1 MRRFL
6 TGLSV
11 IFLLL
16 FNTLI
21 LIGPL
26 LLIALG
32 KFVLPGKT
40 LKTASSRGV
49 MWVAETWAEINKLIF
64 AALLP
69 VRWDIRG
76 SADLRPSTSYLV
88 ISNHQSWVD
97 IPALVQAFNRKTPYF
112 KFFLKQELIWVPFLG
127 LAFWALDYP
136 FMKRYSKAFLA
147 KHPHMQGKDLEIT
160 KQACEKFKDLPVT
173 VVNYLEG
180 TRFTPAK
187 QAQQGSP
194 FQYLLKPKA
203 GGVAFVLAAL
213 GEQLDTVLDVTLVY
227 PGASIPGFWAL
238 ISGQVDKVVV
248 DIQTRELDPALWQGD
263 YENDPTFRQFVQN
276 WVNTLWEDKDAR
288 IAQIRAELST
298 PTHS

>member
-1 MRRFL
+1 MRRLL

-11 IFLLL
+11 IILLL
-16 FNTLI
+16 LNTLI

-32 KFVLPGKT
+32 KFVLPGKA

-64 AALLP
+64 ASLLP
-69 VRWDIRG
+69 VQWDIRG
-76 SADLRPSTSYLV
+76 SADLRQSTSYLV

-127 LAFWALDYP
+127 VAFWALDYP

-147 KHPHMQGKDLEIT
+147 KHPALKGQDLEIT
-160 KQACEKFKDLPVT
+160 KRACEKFKDLPVT

-180 TRFTPAK
+180 TRCTPAK
-187 QAQQGSP
+187 QTQQGSP
-194 FQYLLKPKA
+194 YQYLLKPKA

-213 GEQLDTVLDVTLVY
+213 GEQLDTVLDVTVVY
-227 PGASIPGFWAL
+227 PGTRTPGFWDL
-238 ISGQVDKVVV
+238 ISGQVDKVIV
-248 DIQTRELDPALWQGD
+248 DIQTRDLDPALWQGD
-263 YENDPTFRQFVQN
+263 YENDPVFRQFVQN
-276 WVNTLWEDKDAR
+276 WVTKLWEDKDAR
-288 IAQIRAELST
+288 IAAIRAEQRA
-298 PTHS
+298 